1 MWPFANSFD
10 ALSNTRSCFYIS
22 PITTF
27 QLQTTAALRSGVVFR
42 RFLLNA
48 LMPPKFS
55 HFSLAPPKQTIATV
69 VVPIVAGTKAFNF
82 SEVLIRRQAFSSA
95 FILLLD

>member
-1 MWPFANSFD
+1 
-10 ALSNTRSCFYIS
+10 
-22 PITTF
+22 
-27 QLQTTAALRSGVVFR
+27 
-42 RFLLNA
+42 
-48 LMPPKFS
+48 MPPKFS

-69 VVPIVAGTKAFNF
+69 VVPIVAGAKAFNF